1 MANETLKTMNT
12 RIALKADAL
21 SNWLT
26 STVQLYNGEVA
37 LGYDSETKRYEI
49 RIGTAEGKTW
59 SELAESNIVLSS
71 KNILNLAYD
80 SYELSNV
87 TPNGSKDFKF
97 QLVGRDPATQ
107 QKTAIGEPI
116 IIPEVDFTEV
126 NSKIDYISG
135 EVSTIL
141 ETTIPTVKSDL
152 SNALSTYTDTKV
164 GALETDLIGKIA
176 TAKQEAITS
185 AESDA
190 TSKANQALADA
201 KTYANQI
208 STDLS
213 TDYQS
218 QIDGIKREIADGI
231 HFIGHVDEID
241 DALGTYTIG
250 ETTTEAKNGD
260 LVILNSAEYIW
271 SEIAGKWELF
281 GDEGNFATK
290 SYVDDAVLSVT
301 NSVYQVDDLTDEQ
314 VQEYRKTEHNAKGDI
329 LINRVTIKDKNG
341 NAVSGTDGEVKKQFT
356 AYVFNGS
363 AWVAMD
369 GNYNAEN
376 TYLADDIV
384 ITQAFGQYGI
394 DSTLGRGTIPCK
406 GWNMKELISKSFA
419 RATPATKVN
428 PTRSV
433 STPSNYNATVEV
445 GTWTSGANGNNALVF
460 TYTADG
466 QWSNYNA
473 GKVAGNT
480 VLKKDITIT
489 RTASMTAEQ
498 AAAYGITY
506 NVNAINAS
514 YSYEGD
520 ETLAIGSSVQVDS
533 IATSDLSV
541 QYRDSQYNLYTY
553 SISGKWQA
561 GTTVP
566 VNNLGEDDPENK
578 IGAGNF
584 TTSTGTVSVVAGKRR
599 RFWYVGNDTA
609 TVTDNEFFRGLA
621 TSTNSDFN
629 ATTKTKDLTIPAG
642 TKRVV
647 FAIQLANATLA
658 EVIDV
663 DGMGLNV
670 AGTFTSKQLDIEGA
684 NGFDAKTYTV
694 FECVNAAGLKAT
706 TYKIKVA

>member
-1 MANETLKTMNT
+1 MT
-12 RIALKADAL
+12 
-21 SNWLT
+21 
-26 STVQLYNGEVA
+26 
-37 LGYDSETKRYEI
+37 
-49 RIGTAEGKTW
+49 
-59 SELAESNIVLSS
+59 
-71 KNILNLAYD
+71 
-80 SYELSNV
+80 
-87 TPNGSKDFKF
+87 
-97 QLVGRDPATQ
+97 
-107 QKTAIGEPI
+107 
-116 IIPEVDFTEV
+116 
-126 NSKIDYISG
+126 
-135 EVSTIL
+135 
-141 ETTIPTVKSDL
+141 
-152 SNALSTYTDTKV
+152 
-164 GALETDLIGKIA
+164 GKIA
-176 TAKQEAITS
+176 TAKSEAIAA
-185 AESDA
+185 AEADA
-190 TSKANQALADA
+190 TTKANQALADA

-208 STDLS
+208 SSDLS
-213 TDYQS
+213 SDYES
-218 QIDGIKREIADGI
+218 KIKAIKDEIADGI
-231 HFIGHVDEID
+231 HFIGHVTAINDEN
-241 DALGTYTIG
+241 GTYTIG
-250 ETTTEAKNGD
+250 EATTEAKNGD

-271 SEIAGKWELF
+271 SETARKWELF

-290 SYVDDAVLSVT
+290 KYVDDAKAAAIASTRNAVYVETDLADDAISAYKADVT
-301 NSVYQVDDLTDEQ
+301 KNT
-314 VQEYRKTEHNAKGDI
+314 GDI
-329 LINRVTIKDKNG
+329 LINKVTIKDKDG
-341 NAVSGTDGEVKKQFT
+341 NSVSGTDGEVKKQFT
-356 AYVFNGS
+356 AYVFNGT

-376 TYLADDIV
+376 TYLADDIT

-394 DSTLGRGTIPCK
+394 DSTSGRGTIPCK

-419 RATPATKVN
+419 KATSATKVD

-433 STPSNYNATVEV
+433 STPSNYSDNVEV
-445 GTWTSGANGNNALVF
+445 GTWKSGANGNNAIKF

-466 QWSNYNA
+466 KWSNYNA

-480 VLKKDITIT
+480 VLKKDIAIT

-506 NVNAINAS
+506 NVDAINAS
-514 YSYEGD
+514 YSYSGN
-520 ETLAIGSSVQVDS
+520 ETLAISSSVQIDP

-541 QYRDSQYNLYTY
+541 QYRDSAYNLYTY
-553 SISGKWQA
+553 SISGKWQE

-566 VNNLGEDDPENK
+566 VNNLGDSDSGNK

-584 TTSTGTVSVVAGKRR
+584 ATSTGTVSVTAGKRR

-609 TVTDNEFFRGLA
+609 TATDNTFFRGLA
-621 TSTNSDFN
+621 TSANSDFN

-670 AGTFTSKQLDIEGA
+670 AGSFTSKQLDIEGA
-684 NGFDAKTYTV
+684 NGFVAKTYTV